1 MGLFSKFNKKKKK
14 KGGSTEPKRSESIL
28 APETGSNGA
37 PDPDSPEGNQ
47 LQKFEELK
55 PRLYPFLRPA
65 NTPPFLRFET
75 AGRAIDIPLPCIPF
89 HAATR
94 IFFVEDTG
102 TSFRVLQK
110 TAVPESVSLLEL
122 LNLSIR
128 NLVQNV
134 RFDVRATTFG
144 GYILVGNP
152 NHVTSYILVKNLWK
166 DLAKRLDDNLIIAMP
181 VREAL
186 LFIPEKKQEELLPK
200 LATACVGMLKDPQH
214 RTHPLTPL
222 LFHYNR
228 ETEQLSTYAV
238 RKPKEGSAPAEAPK
252 AEPHVPESEIP
263 AEPLQ
268 EEMPKASDDA
278 PASAP
283 EEKEA
288 PHLYIVP
295 DDNEENQ
302 KTEE

>member
-1 MGLFSKFNKKKKK
+1 
-14 KGGSTEPKRSESIL
+14 
-28 APETGSNGA
+28 
-37 PDPDSPEGNQ
+37 
-47 LQKFEELK
+47 
-55 PRLYPFLRPA
+55 
-65 NTPPFLRFET
+65 
-75 AGRAIDIPLPCIPF
+75 
-89 HAATR
+89 
-94 IFFVEDTG
+94 
-102 TSFRVLQK
+102 
-110 TAVPESVSLLEL
+110 
-122 LNLSIR
+122 
-128 NLVQNV
+128 
-134 RFDVRATTFG
+134 
-144 GYILVGNP
+144 
-152 NHVTSYILVKNLWK
+152 
-166 DLAKRLDDNLIIAMP
+166 
-181 VREAL
+181 
-186 LFIPEKKQEELLPK
+186 
-200 LATACVGMLKDPQH
+200 MLKDPQH

-238 RKPKEGSAPAEAPK
+238 RKPKEGSAPAETPK

-295 DDNEENQ
+295 DDNKEEQ